1 MAGVTTAADL
11 TDLIQEEMG
20 KALMAPRVVPIF
32 WPGGPAYSFL
42 RVADLTSKPGV
53 SHDFNVYSGLTAYD
67 VDEGEEF
74 AQVQQMT
81 PTSVNVSATEHQVI
95 VWESDPAAGAI
106 GSPNDQRAYAA
117 DIAQAMIDAH
127 STKFDKAV
135 CDLAASMG
143 IGATDT
149 GNDIVVA
156 DIVTAMGAIGD
167 NPAAGPWL
175 GWMSDQMW
183 ACLVSEASSA
193 LADASKSG
201 DLGAELWSTYT
212 IRKFLGVTWFI
223 TDNTYT
229 DATDDYGCI
238 INARALGAV
247 IKKLPTVTTEHY
259 DKRRST
265 QISSVAEW
273 AVGVIESDQ
282 GGYLRFDA

>member
-1 MAGVTTAADL
+1 MAGVTTTTDL

-20 KALMAPRVVPIF
+20 QALLAPRIVPIF
-32 WPGGPAYSFL
+32 WPGGPGYDFL
-42 RVADLTSKPGV
+42 RVADMTNKPGK

-74 AQVQQMT
+74 SSVQQMT
-81 PTSVNVSATEHQVI
+81 PTSVNISATEHQSV
-95 VWESDPAAGAI
+95 VWVSDPTIGAL
-106 GSPNDQRAYAA
+106 GSPGEYRDYAA
-117 DIAQAMIDAH
+117 KLAQELLSAQ

-149 GNDIVVA
+149 TADIVVA
-156 DIVTAMGAIGD
+156 DLHDAMMAIRD

-175 GWMSDQMW
+175 GWMSEQMW
-183 ACLVSEASSA
+183 NDLATEASSA

-229 DATDDYGCI
+229 DAVDDYGCI
-238 INARALGAV
+238 INNRALGAV
-247 IKKLPTVTTEHY
+247 IKKMPEVSSEHY
-259 DKRRST
+259 NKRRST
-265 QISSVAEW
+265 EISCVSEW
-273 AVGVIESDQ
+273 AVKVVESDQ
-282 GGYLRFDA
+282 GGYLRFDT